1 MPAPAAITPFAIID
15 VVSGF
20 VLRNLPAKVTTLSST
35 TPKPNH
41 AAVVF
46 KLAFTGLILAT
57 GLAFR
62 PSIVFWSFFC
72 SESIQGICFKCYWG
86 YHYYFS
92 YLVKI
97 CHSKDYTTRKNFVL

>member
-1 MPAPAAITPFAIID
+1 MTVFVYFFDLAVMYVYAPAPAAITPFVIID

-62 PSIVFWSFFC
+62 PSIVFWSFFA
-72 SESIQGICFKCYWG
+72 
-86 YHYYFS
+86 
-92 YLVKI
+92 VKVFGV
-97 CHSKDYTTRKNFVL
+97 FVLNVIGDIIFIYLI